1 MHNGLLRDIMIPNL
15 NGKNNFMKIKFLG
28 VGGAFA
34 PISKGN
40 STMMFTSDG
49 GKILMFDFGTTS
61 PYVYRDEWGFD
72 FKDIDA
78 VYISH
83 QHADHCGGLEL
94 LAFSRYFMA
103 KKDDMG
109 NVVKPKLYC
118 MKTLMKE
125 LWEHSLKGG
134 LESLQNKIMSLTDY
148 FDCKPISENKSFDWE
163 GYRFTPIQTVHVR
176 SGYIIKYSYGLGVSK
191 LSCGNKSGKITNYT
205 YDVYITADTQF
216 DQGLIEFYKKSKLI
230 FHDCETSKFKSYVH
244 PNYADLNTLDLDIK
258 NKMWLYHYGDK
269 IDSYKTDGFAGFVEK
284 NQEFEF

>member
-1 MHNGLLRDIMIPNL
+1 
-15 NGKNNFMKIKFLG
+15 MKIKFLG

-40 STMMFTSDG
+40 SNMMFTSDSN
-49 GKILMFDFGTTS
+49 KHLLFDFGTTS
-61 PYVYRDEWGFD
+61 PYIYRDEWKMD
-72 FKDIDA
+72 FRDIDG

-94 LAFSRYFMA
+94 LAFSRFFIP
-103 KKDDMG
+103 KTDD
-109 NVVKPKLYC
+109 NNHTVKPKLFC
-118 MKTLMKE
+118 MKNLMKE

-191 LSCGNKSGKITNYT
+191 LIGPKQNVTNNY
-205 YDVYITADTQF
+205 YDVYITSDTQF
-216 DQGLIEFYKKSKLI
+216 DQSLIEFYKKSKLI
-230 FHDCETSKFKSYVH
+230 FHDCETSIFKSYVH
-244 PNYADLNTLDLDIK
+244 PNYADLKTLDIDIK
-258 NKMWLYHYGDK
+258 NKMWLYHYGEK
-269 IDSYKTDGFAGFVEK
+269 IQSVHDDGFAGFVDK
-284 NQEFEF
+284 DQEFIF